1 MSSPLQAS
9 ASSSPTA
16 EQEFLAFTLGQE
28 EYGIDLRNV
37 QELRGYETVTQLAN
51 TPAYLKGV
59 LNLRGTIVPIVDMR
73 IKFDLGEPVYD
84 QFTVVIVLN
93 VRGRIMGIVVDGV
106 SDVVALAA
114 DQLRPPPQ
122 MGAAVA
128 TDHLLG
134 LGMLDDRM
142 LILLDIDRLMD
153 VDALNLAEKF
163 AA

>member
-1 MSSPLQAS
+1 MSSLLQAS
-9 ASSSPTA
+9 ASLSSTA

-73 IKFDLGEPVYD
+73 IKLNLGEPVYD

-93 VRGRIMGIVVDGV
+93 IRGHTMGIVVDGV

-114 DQLRPPPQ
+114 DQLRPAPQ
-122 MGAAVA
+122 MGVVVA
-128 TDHLLG
+128 TDYLLG
-134 LGMLDDRM
+134 LGVLDDRM
-142 LILLDIDRLMD
+142 LILLDIDRL
-153 VDALNLAEKF
+153 VDADALGLVEKF

>member
-1 MSSPLQAS
+1 MSSLLQAS

-28 EYGIDLRNV
+28 EYGINLHNV

-73 IKFDLGEPVYD
+73 IKLNLGEPVYD

-93 VRGRIMGIVVDGV
+93 IRGRTMGIVVDGV

-114 DQLRPPPQ
+114 DQLRPAPQ
-122 MGAAVA
+122 MGVAVA
-128 TDHLLG
+128 TDHLFG
-134 LGMLDDRM
+134 LGVLDDRM
-142 LILLDIDRLMD
+142 LILLDIDRL
-153 VDALNLAEKF
+153 VDADALGLVEKF

>member
-1 MSSPLQAS
+1 MSSPRQANL
-9 ASSSPTA
+9 SSPTA

-51 TPAYLKGV
+51 TPDYLKGV

-73 IKFDLGEPVYD
+73 IRFNVGEPVYD
-84 QFTVVIVLN
+84 QFTVVVVLN
-93 VRGRIMGIVVDGV
+93 VRGRIVGIVVDGV
-106 SDVVALAA
+106 SDVVALEP
-114 DQLRPPPQ
+114 DQVSPAPQ
-122 MGAAVA
+122 MGAVT

-134 LGMLDDRM
+134 LGVLDDRM
-142 LILLDIDRLMD
+142 LILLDIDRLLD
-153 VDALNLAEKF
+153 ADALDLFEKF

>member
-1 MSSPLQAS
+1 MPSLLQAN

-28 EYGIDLRNV
+28 EYGINLRNV

-73 IKFDLGEPVYD
+73 IKLNLGEPVYD

-93 VRGRIMGIVVDGV
+93 IRGRTMGIVVDGV

-114 DQLRPPPQ
+114 DQLRPAPQ
-122 MGAAVA
+122 MGVAVA

-134 LGMLDDRM
+134 LGVLDDRM
-142 LILLDIDRLMD
+142 LILLDIDRLVD
-153 VDALNLAEKF
+153 TDALGLVEKF